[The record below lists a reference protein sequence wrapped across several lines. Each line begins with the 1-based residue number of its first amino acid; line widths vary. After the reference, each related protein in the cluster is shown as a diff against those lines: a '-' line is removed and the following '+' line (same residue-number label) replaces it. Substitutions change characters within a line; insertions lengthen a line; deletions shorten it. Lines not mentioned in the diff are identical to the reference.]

1 MMNNFDDILLEL
13 GYRVPEGIVDLTKEH
28 QVTELVNILKENGYA
43 NANELAQKARVYF
56 SYLAEIEEAG
66 RKKSTG
72 PETLVVNKK
81 SGAVYPVKNFNPNTQ
96 TKASKRDIEK
106 AKATGKFGTQKPVGK
121 QKTAPAADI
130 RVSDAEK
137 KKQQTQTSK
146 SKVQKEYQPT
156 PTQIQTFK
164 GRKKVLLEVV
174 EKGFLGSEEKITK
187 GVGVFEPTDEELKAI
202 IDVTKKQLKNPNYRL
217 KLPKYDISEED
228 IDIAVGIVKN
238 KLGPEG
244 YKKWEQRVTK
254 AGAVDNFLTSGE
266 AGRKRFRAIVRK
278 YLETGGRS
286 AITGKFVPFNQMQ
299 LDHHVPF
306 SSAKEALADKKRRGI
321 KTTIEDEKRR
331 LDSAPNWDLMETRIN
346 QHKNSL
352 EGNELLEKSLKKYNR
367 SPEEKELK
375 KIQDEI
381 KSAARQQLFTNLI
394 KSFGK
399 GDYSGF
405 TEESIAQLNMED
417 QQMVAKAW
425 NYWHPNI
432 KENDTKNFLAADP
445 NYPKILKKA
454 GIDINQPNPHFIV
467 RYKAQVGGSR
477 TRSLPKK
484 PELMRKDMTDTMKR
498 AKVLMSKKESL
509 KTDTALAKAILERQK
524 NQKKLK
530 DREKELKAKI
540 KQQQSKK

>member
-1 MMNNFDDILLEL
+1 MELNFDEILLEL
-13 GYRVPEGIVDLTKEH
+13 GYRVPEGIIDLTKQH
-28 QVTELVNILKENGYA
+28 QVTELVNILKENGYTD
-43 NANELAQKARVYF
+43 ANELAQKARVYF
-56 SYLAEIEEAG
+56 SYLQEIDEAG
-66 RKKSTG
+66 RKSNTN

-81 SGAVYPVKNFNPNTQ
+81 SGAVYPVKKFNPNTQ
-96 TKASKRDIEK
+96 TKASKKDIEK
-106 AKATGKFGTQKPVGK
+106 AKATGKFGKQPPKKGA

-130 RVSDAEK
+130 KISSAEK
-137 KKQQTQTSK
+137 KKQD
-146 SKVQKEYQPT
+146 KVKKDKKPQYQPT

-164 GRKKVLLEVV
+164 GRKAVLLGVV

-187 GVGVFEPTDEELKAI
+187 GVGVFEPTDDELKAI
-202 IDVTKKQLKNPNYRL
+202 IDVTKKQLKNPNYKL
-217 KLPKYDISEED
+217 KLPSYNISEED
-228 IDIAVGIVKN
+228 IDIATGIVKN
-238 KLGPEG
+238 RLGPEA

-299 LDHHVPF
+299 LDHRIPF
-306 SSAKEALADKKRRGI
+306 SSAKDAVADKKRRGI

-331 LDSAPNWDLMETRIN
+331 LDSPPNWDLMETRIN

-381 KSAARQQLFTNLI
+381 KSAAREQLFTNLV

-405 TEESIAQLNMED
+405 TEQSISQLNMED

-432 KENDTKNFLAADP
+432 KENDTKNYLAADP

-467 RYKAQVGGSR
+467 RYKAQTGGSR

-484 PELMRKDMTDTMKR
+484 PELMRKDMTYTMKK
-498 AKVLMSKKESL
+498 AGVLMSKKDSL
-509 KTDTALAKAILERQK
+509 KTDSALAKAILQRQK